1 MTFLFFEIYSGK
13 SMGNGAITQNSAKL
27 FFSKQSFVFF
37 LKIGLICV
45 LLAILFFVIIP
56 KIRKHPQRMFLK
68 YKSIRKKLFKLDDD
82 FRAKKLTPVQYSNLQ
97 TKYLTEHER
106 LATILSK
113 YPEYLE
119 KLAELK
125 KEENGFKVSF
135 SENAVMNDLEED
147 VDNQISL
154 LYNLL
159 LPQAKYY
166 SEEEIKQAV
175 LDEGFSEQVADK
187 VINMMKNK
195 NVQFG
200 VQDRVSEPP
209 LSRFFN
215 NLFSKLKKK

>member
-200 VQDRVSEPP
+200 VQDRVSDPP

>member
-1 MTFLFFEIYSGK
+1 
-13 SMGNGAITQNSAKL
+13 MGNGAITQNSAKL

-200 VQDRVSEPP
+200 VQDRVSDPP

>member
-1 MTFLFFEIYSGK
+1 
-13 SMGNGAITQNSAKL
+13 
-27 FFSKQSFVFF
+27 
-37 LKIGLICV
+37 
-45 LLAILFFVIIP
+45 
-56 KIRKHPQRMFLK
+56 
-68 YKSIRKKLFKLDDD
+68 
-82 FRAKKLTPVQYSNLQ
+82 
-97 TKYLTEHER
+97 
-106 LATILSK
+106 
-113 YPEYLE
+113 
-119 KLAELK
+119 
-125 KEENGFKVSF
+125 
-135 SENAVMNDLEED
+135 MNDLEED